1 MNYGVKDEELIKKY
15 PHFER
20 MLDEYFELSNK
31 IEKLNEFFT
40 TNMFSKLS
48 EIEKDLLTKQ
58 GEAMNKY
65 LEVLSK
71 RIEYIREKK

>member
-31 IEKLNEFFT
+31 IEKLNVFFT

-48 EIEKDLLTKQ
+48 EIEKDLLTEQ

-65 LEVLSK
+65 LKVLSK

>member
-48 EIEKDLLTKQ
+48 EIEKDLLTEQ

>member
-1 MNYGVKDEELIKKY
+1 
-15 PHFER
+15 
-20 MLDEYFELSNK
+20 MLDEYFELSTK

-40 TNMFSKLS
+40 TSMFSKLS
-48 EIEKDLLTKQ
+48 EIEKDLLTEQ

-65 LEVLSK
+65 LEILNK

>member
-1 MNYGVKDEELIKKY
+1 MNYNAKDEELIKKY

-20 MLDEYFELSNK
+20 MLDEYFELSTK

-40 TNMFSKLS
+40 TSMFSKLS
-48 EIEKDLLTKQ
+48 EIEKDLLTEQ

-65 LEVLSK
+65 LEILNK